1 MKSEENPRSVV
12 SLESDDK
19 AFQGRGSDRTT
30 EMLLMGQVGCGLRV
44 IGFSKKEVTGDLEE
58 QSLW

>member
-44 IGFSKKEVTGDLEE
+44 SHWIQQERGH
-58 QSLW
+58 W